1 MSLAP
6 GQTKQTVL
14 PGGAPPYG
22 SVTEGDVQ
30 DNAYGITDSFTD
42 GNEPNAE
49 QLAQAERDSV
59 AGTHSTLGDW
69 GVS

>member
-6 GQTKQTVL
+6 GQKKQTV
-14 PGGAPPYG
+14 GE
-22 SVTEGDVQ
+22 SVSFDIDSDVQ
-30 DNAYGITDSFTD
+30 GNAVNIAGSFTD

-69 GVS
+69 GE